1 MLAPVKEHSM
11 KSNFFQTISNKMG
24 RKSNDKQ
31 KLWDE
36 YLKGCHQNAHLTE
49 EEIMEEVRAVRY
61 GKVSDNC

>member
-11 KSNFFQTISNKMG
+11 NSGFFQTISSKMG
-24 RKSNDKQ
+24 RKANDKQ
-31 KLWDE
+31 SLWDE
-36 YLKGCHQNAHLTE
+36 YLKGCHPNADLTD